1 MLLNDRLRTRL
12 PLARW
17 PVLRLAITVALAL
30 SATGCTGLF
39 LPESGPRKSTV
50 LAKAEVRVQDLG
62 ANNKLSYALIS
73 FSPSVVSRLQ
83 TEDQPSL
90 FSELRTGGRVA
101 QNRLGIGDVLSIT
114 VFESA
119 SGGLFIP
126 QDAGARPGNFVQIP
140 TQQIDQSGNISV
152 PFGGRIRAAGL
163 TPIELQKAIERKL
176 ANRAL
181 EPQAVVSV
189 VEQHANIV
197 NVLGDVSNAARFALD
212 GGGDSVLG
220 AITRAGGSKF
230 PAYESLVTI
239 QRNGLSDHAML
250 SEISETPSQNVELQ
264 PGDDVIVSHKQRF
277 YLALGAVGQT
287 QSFTAIN
294 RRIPFEDTR
303 LTLNEAIAKG
313 GGLQDDRANTQAV
326 FLYRLVPRET
336 IASFLGPNTPADLPA
351 QVPTIFL
358 ADFSK
363 ADMFF
368 LANQIPMHNED
379 VIYVADAPAANLA
392 KFINLVLPVAG
403 TLGILNPYHISG

>member
-1 MLLNDRLRTRL
+1 MSRSQRLFLQRRPRTQ
-12 PLARW
+12 PAHTFALA
-17 PVLRLAITVALAL
+17 VALAL
-30 SATGCTGLF
+30 LMTGCSGLF
-39 LPESGPRKSTV
+39 LPQSGPRKSTV
-50 LAKAEVRVQDLG
+50 LDTAEVRVQDQSPDG
-62 ANNKLSYALIS
+62 RVSYALIS
-73 FSPSVVSRLQ
+73 LSPSVVNRLQ

-90 FSELRTGGRVA
+90 FSALRTGGRAA
-101 QNRLGIGDVLSIT
+101 QNRLGVGDVLSIT
-114 VFESA
+114 IFESA

-140 TQQIDQSGNISV
+140 TQQIDQSGQISV
-152 PFGGRIRAAGL
+152 PFGGRIRAAGF
-163 TPIELQKAIERKL
+163 TPIGLQKAIESKL

-181 EPQAVVSV
+181 EPQVVVSL

-197 NVLGDVSNAARFALD
+197 NVLGDVPNASRFAMD
-212 GGGDSVLG
+212 GGGDRVLG
-220 AITRAGGSKF
+220 AVTRAGGSKF

-239 QRNGLSDHAML
+239 QRDGLADHAML

-277 YLALGAVGQT
+277 FLALGAIGQT
-287 QSFTAIN
+287 QSLTALN

-326 FLYRLVPRET
+326 FLYRLVPQET
-336 IASFLGPNTPADLPA
+336 IASILGPNTPADLPA

-368 LANQIPMHNED
+368 LANRVPMRNED

-392 KFINLVLPVAG
+392 KFISLVLPVAG
-403 TLGILNPYHISG
+403 TLGIINPYHISN